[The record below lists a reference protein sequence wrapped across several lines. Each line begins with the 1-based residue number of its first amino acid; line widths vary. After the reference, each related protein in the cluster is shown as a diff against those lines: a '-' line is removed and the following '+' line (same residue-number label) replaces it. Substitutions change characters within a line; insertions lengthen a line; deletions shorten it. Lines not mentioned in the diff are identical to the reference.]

1 MKLRTSTN
9 AIKLMF
15 TSLLILFLFLPT
27 LASAEVVVEDN
38 GGFFSQAE
46 ISELETT
53 FNNSEFRYY
62 VKTIDSL
69 NGTPIATEADRV
81 FNEAQANGY
90 DASILISVGDGEIYM
105 NIDKGTQIDRAI
117 LQYGGSDP
125 IGRLIDET
133 FMAAAGD
140 GRFGEG
146 MANLIAKVEQLSKE
160 VGTGGR
166 VPPTEGNQPANP
178 TPTPAPIQSSGNA
191 PMVLVAL
198 ILLIVIATL
207 LGRIIFLV
215 NKRKQLLNTVQT
227 LHTKQKALLGNVLE
241 PFNQASDKQKL
252 SRGTTQAEFRQLYD
266 RLAHFLTEVKD
277 SEGTLER
284 LVSTVQNEKL
294 LKHFFGFAQVESIWK
309 KEIAS
314 KEANY
319 NTQEAN
325 FQQLNEQVQT
335 LAEKEMH
342 TNRKLKEF
350 TETLAQCANTVE
362 KLKLEHRQPFPLV
375 FEKMEDAN
383 SSLKQSVALDD
394 AFDFAAA
401 HAMLPVVSEKIEDLR
416 SDIQLLEELLKAGA
430 VLEPK
435 INETERELKTTVA
448 QQNLLLVDEDYASL
462 LVKAREVLVAFFD
475 ELRAGNVK
483 RTDQSRG
490 AIIALI
496 EEATRRVYA
505 LITYRDESRKHVA
518 TVTEE
523 LPSFKGLDEKFR
535 GERMRLEDSY
545 VKSLWN
551 HLDGDFVTMKD
562 MVEEISRKIV
572 VVTRALKPDVQQYKK
587 ANEVTVA
594 MLEELARVRELYEA
608 CFTTFDQLEGR
619 RGRVTESVD
628 SALKRTSDVERK
640 VSSNK
645 LPIEKYVISGLLK
658 DLQFLREEVERKP
671 VNLDVLSD
679 RLGLGA
685 KQLSQLEKQADSLL
699 EEKRKVEREWQ
710 DLQHSYRNIDRRLGL
725 RLLMSNYKSRFQACE
740 AQITR
745 FVEVGK
751 YSEARAEIAIG
762 RRIVDEMVA
771 EERRIRA
778 EEQRRAA
785 AAAAAAAARNRN
797 NNGGG
802 FGGGFGGGSGGG
814 FGGGFGG
821 GGSRGG
827 GGSFGGGS
835 RGGGGSFGGGSRGGG
850 RKF

>member
-1 MKLRTSTN
+1 
-9 AIKLMF
+9 
-15 TSLLILFLFLPT
+15 
-27 LASAEVVVEDN
+27 
-38 GGFFSQAE
+38 
-46 ISELETT
+46 
-53 FNNSEFRYY
+53 
-62 VKTIDSL
+62 
-69 NGTPIATEADRV
+69 
-81 FNEAQANGY
+81 
-90 DASILISVGDGEIYM
+90 
-105 NIDKGTQIDRAI
+105 
-117 LQYGGSDP
+117 
-125 IGRLIDET
+125 
-133 FMAAAGD
+133 
-140 GRFGEG
+140 
-146 MANLIAKVEQLSKE
+146 
-160 VGTGGR
+160 
-166 VPPTEGNQPANP
+166 
-178 TPTPAPIQSSGNA
+178 
-191 PMVLVAL
+191 
-198 ILLIVIATL
+198 

-266 RLAHFLTEVKD
+266 RLAQFLTEVRD

-294 LKHFFGFAQVESIWK
+294 LKHFFGFAQIESKWR

-319 NTQEAN
+319 NTQEAT

-350 TETLAQCANTVE
+350 TETLAQCTNTVE
-362 KLKLEHRQPFPLV
+362 KLKLEHRHPFPSV

-383 SSLKQSVALDD
+383 SSLKQAVALDD

-401 HAMLPVVSEKIEDLR
+401 HATLPVVSEKIEDLR

-430 VLEPK
+430 TLEPK

-462 LVKAREVLVAFFD
+462 LVKAREVLVAFLG
-475 ELRAGNVK
+475 ELHAGNVK
-483 RTDQSRG
+483 RANQSRE
-490 AIIALI
+490 AIVALL
-496 EEATRRVYA
+496 EDATRRVHA

-518 TVTEE
+518 AVSEE

-535 GERMRLEDSY
+535 GERKRLEDSY
-545 VKSLWN
+545 VESLWN
-551 HLDGDFVTMKD
+551 HLDSDFVTMKD
-562 MVEEISRKIV
+562 LVEEISRKIV
-572 VVTRALKPDVQQYKK
+572 EVTEALKSDVQQYKK

-594 MLEELARVRELYEA
+594 MLEELARVRELYET

-619 RGRVTESVD
+619 RGVVTSSAD
-628 SALKRTSDVERK
+628 SALKRTNDVERK

-658 DLQFLREEVERKP
+658 DLQFLREEIDRKP

-679 RLGLGA
+679 QLEVA
-685 KQLSQLEKQADSLL
+685 EKQLSQLEKQADSLL
-699 EEKRKVEREWQ
+699 EEKRRVEREWQ

-740 AQITR
+740 AQIAR
-745 FVEVGK
+745 FVEAGK
-751 YSEARAEIAIG
+751 YSDACGEITIG

-797 NNGGG
+797 NGGGGVGGG
-802 FGGGFGGGSGGG
+802 FGGGFG
-814 FGGGFGG
+814 GG